1 MSAQITSQQTQASV
15 SPLSAQPRF
24 TNAALRRLIIPLVF
38 EQLLIVTVGMA
49 DSVMVSSV
57 GEAAVSGVSL
67 VDQINI
73 LLIQIFSAMATGGA
87 VVASQYLGRRDRE
100 SASTAAKQLVYLVLF
115 LSVGVGAV
123 AIALNRHILSLV
135 FGATS
140 PDVMRA
146 AETYFWLSALSYPF
160 IAVYNAGAALFR
172 SMGNSRISLFASAL
186 MNVINIGGNAI
197 LIYGFQMGVA
207 GAAIA
212 SLVSRM
218 AAAGI
223 VLFLLRKPEM
233 PVNLA
238 GVLRFRWVGGMQRSI
253 LRVGVPSGIENG
265 TFQIGKLLV
274 ASLIASLGLTAMTAN
289 AVCNNVAAISN
300 VPGSAVGLAM
310 LTIVGQCAGAKD
322 YRSARIYTRKLIAVA
337 FAGIGIVN
345 VALWFA
351 APWLANVY
359 NLSQA
364 TTELS
369 VFVLRF
375 NCVVSFILWA
385 PSFAL
390 PNALR
395 GAGDAKF
402 TMVVSMISM
411 WLFRVALS
419 YVLALGAG
427 WGFLG
432 VWVAMTIDWAVR
444 GIFFVARFLGKKW
457 EKARVIDG

>member
-1 MSAQITSQQTQASV
+1 MPAQLNSHSLQQ
-15 SPLSAQPRF
+15 PPRF
-24 TNAALRRLIIPLVF
+24 TNAALRRLLIPLVF
-38 EQLLIVTVGMA
+38 EQLLAVTVGMA
-49 DSVMVSSV
+49 DGVMVSSV

-67 VDQINI
+67 VDQINV
-73 LLIQIFSAMATGGA
+73 LLIQVFSAMATGGA

-100 SASTAAKQLVYLVLF
+100 NASTASRQLVYLVLF
-115 LSVGVGAV
+115 LSLGMGAL
-123 AIALNRHILSLV
+123 AIAFNRHILSLV

-140 PDVMRA
+140 ADVMEA
-146 AETYFWLSALSYPF
+146 AQTYFWLSALSYPF
-160 IAVYNAGAALFR
+160 LAVYNAGAALFR
-172 SMGNSRISLFASAL
+172 SMGNSRISLFASIL
-186 MNVINIGGNAI
+186 MNIINIGGNAI
-197 LIYGFQMGVA
+197 LIYGFNMGVA

-223 VLFLLRKPEM
+223 VLFLLRNPEM
-233 PVNLA
+233 PVNLV
-238 GVLRFRWVGGMQRSI
+238 GLLRFRWVGGMQRSI
-253 LRVGVPSGIENG
+253 LRVGVPSGVENG
-265 TFQIGKLLV
+265 MFQIGKLLV
-274 ASLIASLGLTAMTAN
+274 ASLIASMGLTAMTAN

-310 LTIVGQCAGAKD
+310 LTIVGQCVGAKD
-322 YRSARIYTRKLIAVA
+322 YAGARTYTKKLLLVA
-337 FAGIGIVN
+337 FAGIGVTN
-345 VALWFA
+345 LALWFV
-351 APWLANVY
+351 APWMANVY
-359 NLSQA
+359 HLSQA
-364 TTELS
+364 TTDLS
-369 VFVLRF
+369 VFVLRY
-375 NCVVSFILWA
+375 NCVVSLIFWT

-402 TMVVSMISM
+402 TMVVSMVSM

-427 WGFLG
+427 WGFFG

-444 GIFFVARFLGKKW
+444 GIFFGGRFLSGKW